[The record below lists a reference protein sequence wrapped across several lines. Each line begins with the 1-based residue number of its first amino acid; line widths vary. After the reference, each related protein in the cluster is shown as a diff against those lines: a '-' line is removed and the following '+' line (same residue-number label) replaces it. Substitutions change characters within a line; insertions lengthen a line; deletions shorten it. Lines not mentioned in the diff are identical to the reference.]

1 MIGLLPS
8 LNRYWRRDPPGYQVG
23 TTLNRLTA
31 NLQPYAC
38 ERVAVNQLRLTLP
51 QGPVIEVA
59 EQVQSLFLAHI
70 VTHRFRLQ
78 GNARFTEPLVLNIIT
93 GGWLRR
99 KGVIYRTKA
108 KHEGARQLIATL
120 QQYPQIGDTLAKLD
134 FRHATLTITEGRW
147 QLDIEHFAA
156 SEVVSRL
163 PASRRYLRLEAE
175 QRRLLLSSFLMV
187 SQLMEKCDE

>member
-38 ERVAVNQLRLTLP
+38 ELVAVNQLRLTLP
-51 QGPVIEVA
+51 QGPVIEVT

-78 GNARFTEPLVLNIIT
+78 GRTRFTEPLVLNIIT

-99 KGVIYRTKA
+99 NGVIYRTKA
-108 KHEGARQLIATL
+108 KHDGARQLIAAL
-120 QQYPQIGDTLAKLD
+120 QRYPQIEDTLAKLD
-134 FRHATLTITEGRW
+134 FRRATLTITEGRW

-156 SEVVSRL
+156 SEVVSRV